1 MAAKS
6 NWTMTL
12 YGNATDVVPS
22 ASDPTYGGGY
32 VLISSLTTPSS
43 KSIYILAP
51 QFDYTFNTTTL
62 EDVSGD
68 RIGYSTRRIKFD
80 IESYPFAYKTTS
92 VTLEQDMD
100 DLISVA
106 NIIDSAAKPYL
117 YLRIDGGS
125 RAYPAANYVYPV
137 TLTSWST
144 SINKQFGNR
153 IVTVSFEHR
162 ERS

>member
-12 YGNATDVVPS
+12 YANATDVTPTT
-22 ASDPTYGGGY
+22 SDGTYGGGH
-32 VLISSLTTPSS
+32 VLISSLTSPST
-43 KSIYILAP
+43 KTIYILAP

-68 RIGYSTRRIKFD
+68 RVGYTTRRIKFD
-80 IESYPFAYKTTS
+80 IESYPFAYNATA
-92 VTLEQDMD
+92 VTLEQDIE
-100 DLISVA
+100 DLIAVA
-106 NIIDSAAKPYL
+106 NLIDNSAKRYL

-125 RAYPAANYVYPV
+125 RAYPAATYVYPV

-153 IVTVSFEHR
+153 IVTFSFEHR
-162 ERS
+162 ERN

>member
-12 YGNATDVVPS
+12 YANATDVVPS
-22 ASDPTYGGGY
+22 TSDATYGGGH
-32 VLISSLTTPSS
+32 VLISSLTSPST
-43 KSIYILAP
+43 KTIYILAP

-68 RIGYSTRRIKFD
+68 RVGYTTRRIKFD
-80 IESYPFAYKTTS
+80 IESYPFAYNATA
-92 VTLEQDMD
+92 VTLEQDIE
-100 DLISVA
+100 DLIAVA
-106 NIIDSAAKPYL
+106 NLIDNSAKRYL

-125 RAYPAANYVYPV
+125 RAYPAATYVYPV

-153 IVTVSFEHR
+153 IVTFSFEHR
-162 ERS
+162 ERN

>member
-12 YGNATDVVPS
+12 YANATDVVPS
-22 ASDPTYGGGY
+22 TSDATYGGGH
-32 VLISSLTTPSS
+32 VLISSLTSPST
-43 KSIYILAP
+43 KTIYILAP

-68 RIGYSTRRIKFD
+68 RVGYTTRRIKFD
-80 IESYPFAYKTTS
+80 IESYPFAYNATA
-92 VTLEQDMD
+92 VTLEQDVE
-100 DLISVA
+100 DLIAVA
-106 NIIDSAAKPYL
+106 NLIDNSAKRYL

-125 RAYPAANYVYPV
+125 RAYPAATYVYPV

-153 IVTVSFEHR
+153 IVTFSFEHR
-162 ERS
+162 ERN